1 MDAHMIAGGGVLGI
15 VVWVLAKVGKALI
28 KIAEVLAAAAAVVFA
43 VWLLVKVGAW
53 AIRQAFTR
61 WRTSLTVLVVAGW
74 WHWWGWLSL
83 VLTVG
88 AIAAMLTGWR
98 LLALASFDA
107 WAGRYL
113 RAWWLR
119 WTVYAP
125 RLPDWLHACGLGIKQ
140 DAVPVVVAL
149 APLRRTIGRGRRP
162 VRAQLPMVLG
172 VRSGASWDEV
182 RVRLV
187 PGQKP
192 EDFDEAARALASARG
207 VARCQV
213 RELSPNVV
221 SIDFQRRD
229 LLVHPVTC
237 RDLTTLAPIP
247 GGAIDLR
254 RVWAGRTEYG
264 QDWHV
269 PLAAGHTLT
278 AGATGAGKNSV
289 MWCPLV
295 SIAPAIRDG
304 WVRVS
309 GIDPKGMELAYGRR
323 IFHRYAV
330 TGTDALEVLDDLV
343 SAMDARKSEFAGR
356 VRSVPISPEH
366 PLELLEFDEI
376 GALTKYTDRKTREA
390 ITERVALLTTQG
402 RALGFIVRGYVQE
415 PTKDTVPVRDLFP
428 RRICLRV
435 SANPTSG
442 WSSGTKPT
450 SGVRGPTGSPKPTP
464 GSATSSVKASANPCA
479 SAPAGF
485 PTRRSNTSKPS
496 SPAPAHMTPRYW
508 PALPL
513 PLDRLTEARHDH
525 PHSHQRR
532 EFRPGRG
539 HARRTPGRPRS
550 TRTRVTDRDHQLR
563 PLDGHRTAARQHCA
577 RHCG

>member
-1 MDAHMIAGGGVLGI
+1 MDAQMIAVVVAGLGGLGVL
-15 VVWVLAKVGKALI
+15 VWVLAKVGKALI
-28 KIAEVLAAAAAVVFA
+28 TIAEALAAAAVVLLALWLMVKA
-43 VWLLVKVGAW
+43 VVW
-53 AIRQAFTR
+53 ALRQAFVH
-61 WRTSLTVLVVAGW
+61 WRTSLAVVALLVW
-74 WHWWGWLSL
+74 WHWWGGVSL
-83 VLTVG
+83 ALTVG
-88 AIAAMLTGWR
+88 AVVGVLTGWR
-98 LLALASFDA
+98 LVSLASFDA

-119 WTVYAP
+119 WTIYAP
-125 RLPDWLHACGLGIKQ
+125 KLPDWLHACGLSITQ
-140 DAVPVVVAL
+140 DAAPVVVTLSPLGRAL
-149 APLRRTIGRGRRP
+149 GRSRSRSQ
-162 VRAQLPMVLG
+162 VRAEIPRVVG

-213 RELSPNVV
+213 RELTPNVV
-221 SIDFQRRD
+221 SIDFQRRN
-229 LLVHPVTC
+229 LLANPVTC
-237 RDLTTLAPIP
+237 PDLSTLTGIH
-247 GGAIDLR
+247 GGAVDLR
-254 RVWAGRTEYG
+254 RVFSGRTEYG

-269 PLAAGHTLT
+269 PLAGGHTLV

-330 TGTDALEVLDDLV
+330 TGTDAVAVLDDLI
-343 SAMDARKSEFAGR
+343 SAMNARKAEFAGR
-356 VRSVPISPEH
+356 VRSVPISPAH

-402 RALGFIVRGYVQE
+402 RALGFTVRGYVQE
-415 PTKDTVPVRDLFP
+415 PTKDTVPVRELFP

-435 SANPTSG
+435 SAKSHVGMVLGDQAYERGAWANRITEADAGTGYVFGEGLREPLRIRAGWVPDHTIKQLETFVTGPITHDSAVLPFPT
-442 WSSGTKPT
+442 TPT
-450 SGVRGPTGSPKPTP
+450 GPTGS
-464 GSATSSVKASANPCA
+464 
-479 SAPAGF
+479 
-485 PTRRSNTSKPS
+485 TR
-496 SPAPAHMTPRYW
+496 
-508 PALPL
+508 
-513 PLDRLTEARHDH
+513 
-525 PHSHQRR
+525 
-532 EFRPGRG
+532 GG
-539 HARRTPGRPRS
+539 
-550 TRTRVTDRDHQLR
+550 
-563 PLDGHRTAARQHCA
+563 AA
-577 RHCG
+577 